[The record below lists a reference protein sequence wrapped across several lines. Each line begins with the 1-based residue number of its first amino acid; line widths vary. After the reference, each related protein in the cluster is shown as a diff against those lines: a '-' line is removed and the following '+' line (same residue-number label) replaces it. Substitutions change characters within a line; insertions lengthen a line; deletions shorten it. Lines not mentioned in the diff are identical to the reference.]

1 MVFWVFQAIK
11 YFKLSNNQNFIT
23 RMESDFL
30 YPIFSTISSHSSAKS
45 KSSKQH
51 KCSIE
56 KSCHFIFVAKSTEN
70 RKINMAKKAATP
82 NEGPEKLITTNTEKK
97 MWFPRFVYVCVCV
110 CFVDA
115 CMFLSKFELLCGR
128 CRRKLMDQYL
138 FIFIVTIV
146 LSHNP
151 LSISYQYLSLNCT
164 TKQ

>member
-97 MWFPRFVYVCVCV
+97 MWFPRFVYVCVCMCVSSMHV
-110 CFVDA
+110 CFWASSSCCVA
-115 CMFLSKFELLCGR
+115 GVAENWWTNICL
-128 CRRKLMDQYL
+128 YL
-138 FIFIVTIV
+138 
-146 LSHNP
+146 
-151 LSISYQYLSLNCT
+151 
-164 TKQ
+164 